1 MTEDERDN
9 LLRYRRKNR
18 RNNRIEKL
26 ILKELETVLLK
37 ELKDKELTIKR
48 KLIV

>member
-9 LLRYRRKNR
+9 FLRYR

-26 ILKELETVLLK
+26 
-37 ELKDKELTIKR
+37 KDKELNIK
-48 KLIV
+48 

>member
-9 LLRYRRKNR
+9 LLRYRRNS
-18 RNNRIEKL
+18 RIEKL
-26 ILKELETVLLK
+26 
-37 ELKDKELTIKR
+37 KDKKLNIKR

>member
-9 LLRYRRKNR
+9 LLRYRR
-18 RNNRIEKL
+18 NNRIEKL
-26 ILKELETVLLK
+26 
-37 ELKDKELTIKR
+37 KDKELNIKL